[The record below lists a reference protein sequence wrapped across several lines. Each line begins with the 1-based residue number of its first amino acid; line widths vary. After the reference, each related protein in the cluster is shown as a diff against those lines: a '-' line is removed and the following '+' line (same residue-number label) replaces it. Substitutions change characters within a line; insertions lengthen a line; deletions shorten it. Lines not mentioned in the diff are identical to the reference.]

1 MKKLILTFAVILGIS
16 LSVNA
21 QYLGGGGLFER
32 GDVTDEE
39 FYGAG
44 GLRDGMF
51 DITPNLPK
59 HDQPGNQD
67 APLGGGILVL
77 AGLGAA
83 YALSKRKEE

>member
-21 QYLGGGGLFER
+21 QYLGGGLFER

-44 GLRDGMF
+44 GLREADYPLF
-51 DITPNLPK
+51 PK
-59 HDQPGNQD
+59 HEQPGNQD

>member
-21 QYLGGGGLFER
+21 QYFGGGGLFER
-32 GDVTDEE
+32 GVVTDEE
-39 FYGAG
+39 FYGAS
-44 GLRDGMF
+44 GLRDAGM
-51 DITPNLPK
+51 PNLPK